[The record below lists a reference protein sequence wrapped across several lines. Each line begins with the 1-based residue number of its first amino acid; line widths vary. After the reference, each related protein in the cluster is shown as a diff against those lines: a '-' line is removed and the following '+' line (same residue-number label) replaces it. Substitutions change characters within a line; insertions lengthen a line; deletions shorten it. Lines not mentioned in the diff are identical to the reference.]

1 MAICGRRSPVYSAVR
16 WPISFPNQFLELKVR
31 YISRPIT
38 RLLQL
43 DENPLGSSLGP
54 WSSSGPS
61 IFRSVNFRGSAGVMT
76 MTRLVFEAWGGT
88 KGKRDWTITPRG
100 RLHRTRDRPRA
111 TTLFQPEEAARTDV
125 GTDRHR
131 TKSGERHMQ
140 VELPKPAWNTKPM
153 SEGTNR
159 PATTLTTTLSAPSPA
174 RTPASAAP
182 RPSRADPP
190 RSARAAAPRR
200 ASAPAPSPAA
210 ASPNPPRWSASA
222 DRS

>member
-1 MAICGRRSPVYSAVR
+1 M
-16 WPISFPNQFLELKVR
+16 PISFPNQFLELKVR

-43 DENPLGSSLGP
+43 DENPLGKQSRPLVV
-54 WSSSGPS
+54 WPS
-61 IFRSVNFRGSAGVMT
+61 IFRSVNFRGSVGVMT

-100 RLHRTRDRPRA
+100 RLHRTRARPRA
-111 TTLFQPEEAARTDV
+111 TTLFQPEEAARTDGD
-125 GTDRHR
+125 GTSPNQIRG
-131 TKSGERHMQ
+131 TRHMQ
-140 VELPKPAWNTKPM
+140 VELPRPAWNTKLM

-159 PATTLTTTLSAPSPA
+159 PATTLTTTPSAPSPA

-222 DRS
+222 GRS

>member
-1 MAICGRRSPVYSAVR
+1 MKIRRLRPLVVWPLYLSGR
-16 WPISFPNQFLELKVR
+16 EL
-31 YISRPIT
+31 SRVG
-38 RLLQL
+38 RGDDD
-43 DENPLGSSLGP
+43 DEARV
-54 WSSSGPS
+54 
-61 IFRSVNFRGSAGVMT
+61 RSVGGNEREERLDDYT
-76 MTRLVFEAWGGT
+76 TR
-88 KGKRDWTITPRG
+88 TITPNAGSSARDDAVPAGGSRAHGRG
-100 RLHRTRDRPRA
+100 DGSSPNQIR
-111 TTLFQPEEAARTDV
+111 
-125 GTDRHR
+125 GT
-131 TKSGERHMQ
+131 RHMQ

-159 PATTLTTTLSAPSPA
+159 PATTLTTTPSAPSPA

>member
-43 DENPLGSSLGP
+43 IRNPLRSSLGP
-54 WSSSGPS
+54 WSSGPF
-61 IFRSVNFRGSAGVMT
+61 IFRSVNFRGSVGVMT

-100 RLHRTRDRPRA
+100 RLHRTRARPRA

-131 TKSGERHMQ
+131 TKSGEHDTCK
-140 VELPKPAWNTKPM
+140 LN
-153 SEGTNR
+153 
-159 PATTLTTTLSAPSPA
+159 
-174 RTPASAAP
+174 
-182 RPSRADPP
+182 
-190 RSARAAAPRR
+190 
-200 ASAPAPSPAA
+200 
-210 ASPNPPRWSASA
+210 SPNRRGIPNPCPRERI
-222 DRS
+222 DPRLL